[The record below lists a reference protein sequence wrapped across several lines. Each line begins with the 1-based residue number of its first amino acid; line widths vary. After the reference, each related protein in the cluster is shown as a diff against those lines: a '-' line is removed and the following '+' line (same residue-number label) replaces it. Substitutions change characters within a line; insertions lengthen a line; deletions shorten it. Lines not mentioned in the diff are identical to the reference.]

1 MSRGLP
7 RRDADLSPAGVS
19 VDIPTVAAL
28 AAMAL
33 VLVMAWTPAHLLLP
47 AIAALAFALAAITAA
62 IGWTVRADYRA
73 GILSLWDFSGACAF
87 IGTAAGI
94 FSDPLQVAQF
104 VGAAIAAS

>member
-1 MSRGLP
+1 MPNRNADVSR
-7 RRDADLSPAGVS
+7 AGVS

-28 AAMAL
+28 AAMVL
-33 VLVMAWTPAHLLLP
+33 VLVMAWAPSHLLLP
-47 AIAALAFALAAITAA
+47 AIAALAFALAAISAA
-62 IGWTVRADYRA
+62 IGWIMQADYRA